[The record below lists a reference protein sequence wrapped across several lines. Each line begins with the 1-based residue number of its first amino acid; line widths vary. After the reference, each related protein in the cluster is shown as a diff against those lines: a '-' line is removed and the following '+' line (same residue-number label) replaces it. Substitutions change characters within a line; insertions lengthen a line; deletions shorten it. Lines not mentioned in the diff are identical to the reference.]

1 MTMTTEETVT
11 ASRPLEGIVVLDF
24 AQFLAGPMA
33 TLRLADL
40 GADVIKVER
49 PGTGELGR
57 DLLLSDQLIDGA
69 SGLFQTINRGKRSV
83 TANLKDENDL
93 ERVRQL
99 IDSADVLVENFR
111 PGVMERL
118 GLGPEDVRARNPRL
132 IYARVTGYGPDGP
145 WRGAP
150 GQDLLVQAKSGLM
163 WLSGRLSDPPTPTG
177 LSLVDIYT
185 GSVITQAILAALVG
199 RATTGQGSCVETS
212 LLEAAADLQVEQL
225 TVFLNDG
232 GHQPQR
238 GSVATAHPNLT
249 APYGVYA
256 TSDGWLALAMSSLTD
271 LAVLLDIE
279 ALAEP
284 SAATFVNR
292 DPITQLISDRL
303 VGGTT
308 RAWLDVL
315 EPAGVW
321 CAEVLNWRALSAEP
335 GWAAAEIVQSVQ
347 TSGGGSFRTTRC
359 PIRYNGARL
368 VNDRPAPKL
377 GEHGSV
383 AVGVEETAS

>member
-1 MTMTTEETVT
+1 MTTEDTVT
-11 ASRPLEGIVVLDF
+11 SRPLEGIVVLDF

-185 GSVITQAILAALVG
+185 GSVIAQAILAALVG

-256 TSDGWLALAMSSLTD
+256 TVDGWLALAMSSLKD

-284 SAATFVNR
+284 SATSFVNR
-292 DPITQLISDRL
+292 DPVKQLISDRL
-303 VGGTT
+303 RDATT
-308 RAWLDVL
+308 RAWLDIL

-321 CAEVLNWRALSAEP
+321 SAEVLDWRALSAEP
-335 GWAAAEIVQSVQ
+335 GWVATEIVQSVQ
-347 TSGGGSFRTTRC
+347 TPGGGSFRTTRC

-383 AVGVEETAS
+383 AAEVEETAT